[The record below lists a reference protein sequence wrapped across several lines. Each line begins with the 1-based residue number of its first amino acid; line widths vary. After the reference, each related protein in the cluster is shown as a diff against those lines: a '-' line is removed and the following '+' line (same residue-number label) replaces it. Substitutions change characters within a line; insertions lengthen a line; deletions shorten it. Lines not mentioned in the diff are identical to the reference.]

1 MLPDLV
7 VCQEELLERLG
18 LGEDVAVE
26 GDNLV
31 VAQVN
36 GLQSKVMFSNV
47 VILKLEFSRKKAR
60 NHTLLKLVMSAVSS
74 VFSTLKTIVFFY
86 NSHSCSW
93 FPFFSQSSLKG
104 QINSGVYT
112 YV

>member
-36 GLQSKVMFSNV
+36 GLQSKVMFF
-47 VILKLEFSRKKAR
+47 VILKLEFSRKKQE
-60 NHTLLKLVMSAVSS
+60 T
-74 VFSTLKTIVFFY
+74 T
-86 NSHSCSW
+86 HS
-93 FPFFSQSSLKG
+93 
-104 QINSGVYT
+104 
-112 YV
+112 

>member
-36 GLQSKVMFSNV
+36 GLQSKVMFFF
-47 VILKLEFSRKKAR
+47 ILKLEFSRKKAR